1 LTVDHLPFGGIFDF
15 VTGRR
20 LENIIAAYEPSVVF
34 TWMNRATFACKIAK
48 YTRKFVHVA
57 RLGGYYNLKY
67 YRHCDRLIANTQDIA
82 AYLVRNGWPPDRVHY
97 LPNFVPEPNE
107 AAVSRSSLTTP
118 PDVPL
123 ALALGRLH
131 HNKAFDVLLTALAD
145 VPGAYL
151 WIAGEGELRSILDR
165 EARRLGIAERVRFL
179 GWREDY
185 AGLLAAADILVC
197 PSRVEPLGNV
207 ILEAWASGRAVVA
220 TKSQGPKHLLTDHET
235 GLLVPIDDADALA
248 FAIRRLSENVKLRAK
263 LAKAGR
269 EAYEVQYSARR
280 VSGLYRD
287 FFESIAR

>member
-1 LTVDHLPFGGIFDF
+1 
-15 VTGRR
+15 
-20 LENIIAAYEPSVVF
+20 
-34 TWMNRATFACKIAK
+34 
-48 YTRKFVHVA
+48 
-57 RLGGYYNLKY
+57 
-67 YRHCDRLIANTQDIA
+67 LIANTQDIA
-82 AYLVRNGWPPDRVHY
+82 AYLVRNGWSPTQVHY

-107 AAVSRSSLTTP
+107 VAVSRSSLTTP

-151 WIAGEGELRSILDR
+151 WIAGEGELRSSLER

-220 TKSQGPKHLLTDHET
+220 TKSQGPKRLVTDHET
-235 GLLVPIDDADALA
+235 GLLVPIDDSDALA
-248 FAIRRLSENVKLRAK
+248 FAVRRLSENIKLRAK
-263 LAKAGR
+263 LGKAGR
-269 EAYEVQYSARR
+269 EAYEVQYSERR